1 MLAVFLVDDHRVFT
15 ELLAMGLDA
24 QPDLRCAGTA
34 HSVAE
39 AVEQARTL
47 AFDVAVVDLQMPDGG
62 GLTAIP
68 RLRELRPAA
77 RIVVLTAH
85 PRPELVRLARRAGAA
100 AVLAKDA
107 PLAEILDAVRAPA
120 DGPAAPPEPT
130 PAARLTPRELQVLVE
145 LGRGRD
151 ATRIAAALGISV
163 HTTRDHIRAVLAK
176 LGVHTQLDAVV
187 TADRLGI
194 VLVGGG
200 C

>member
-1 MLAVFLVDDHRVFT
+1 MSAVFVVDDHRVFA
-15 ELLAMGLDA
+15 ELLAMGIDA
-24 QPDLRCAGTA
+24 QPDLRCVGTA
-34 HSVAE
+34 HSVTD
-39 AVEQARTL
+39 AVDQARCL
-47 AFDVAVVDLQMPDGG
+47 EFDVAVVDLQMPDGG

-68 RLRELRPAA
+68 RLLELRPGV

-85 PRPELVRLARRAGAA
+85 PRPELVRLALQGGAE

-107 PLAEILDAVRAPA
+107 PLAEILAAVRSRSGGHGAPVP
-120 DGPAAPPEPT
+120 PA
-130 PAARLTPRELQVLVE
+130 AARLTPRELQVLAG
-145 LGRGRD
+145 LGRGLD
-151 ATRIAAALGISV
+151 ATRIAAELGISV
-163 HTTRDHIRAVLAK
+163 HTTRDHIRAVMAK